1 MGKQTQPF
9 VFIRGEFW
17 EILMCSWTA
26 CSTSK
31 DSLFSTSFTGYPSTV
46 TFYEVQLQLL
56 LLLHQ
61 RHNVAKWCRDSR
73 LAGSWSG
80 RYYPLEGGG
89 INRACLEE
97 QKPVSAAGEFF
108 CFNSYIYLFILILFF
123 SCLFPKPPPT
133 FIKNSVGFSK
143 VPDCIKQHQ
152 KRHRKYLQTK
162 CEIKSEHS
170 LWRKTLYVHVCL
182 FLLRYFFLGGGG
194 WGMFIPLL
202 AILCWTQ
209 LLKNALL

>member
-1 MGKQTQPF
+1 MQGFKVGWFLVWAILPSGG
-9 VFIRGEFW
+9 RG
-17 EILMCSWTA
+17 
-26 CSTSK
+26 
-31 DSLFSTSFTGYPSTV
+31 
-46 TFYEVQLQLL
+46 
-56 LLLHQ
+56 HQ
-61 RHNVAKWCRDSR
+61 SR
-73 LAGSWSG
+73 LSG
-80 RYYPLEGGG
+80 GTK
-89 INRACLEE
+89 AC
-97 QKPVSAAGEFF
+97 VCSRGVF